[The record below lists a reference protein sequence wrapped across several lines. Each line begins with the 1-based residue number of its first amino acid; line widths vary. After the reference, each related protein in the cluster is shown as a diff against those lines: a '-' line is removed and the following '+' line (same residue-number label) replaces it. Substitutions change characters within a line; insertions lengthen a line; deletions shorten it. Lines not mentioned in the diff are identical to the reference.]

1 MKFEATKL
9 GGVFVIEVEPFE
21 DARGFFA
28 RSWSEQEFA
37 AQGLNTQLAESTISF
52 SKRAGTLRGMHL
64 QSAPHAQVKLV
75 RCTMG
80 AIYDVVIDLRPES
93 PTFKQWVPVELT
105 AANRRQLYV
114 PESCAHG
121 FQTLVDD
128 TEICYF
134 MTEVY
139 APQCERGVRWDDPA
153 FGIEWPPCVA
163 GERIIIERDRQYPD
177 FVG

>member
-1 MKFEATKL
+1 MKLEATKL
-9 GGVFVIEVEPFE
+9 GEVFVIEVEPFE

-28 RSWSEQEFA
+28 RSWSEREFA
-37 AQGLNTQLAESTISF
+37 ARGLNTQLAEGNISF

-93 PTFKQWVPVELT
+93 RTFKQWVAVELT

-114 PESCAHG
+114 PEGCAHG
-121 FQTLVDD
+121 FQTLTDD
-128 TEICYF
+128 TEICYY
-134 MTEVY
+134 MTDVY
-139 APQCERGVRWDDPA
+139 APECERGVRWDDPA
-153 FGIEWPPCVA
+153 FGIEWPPA
-163 GERIIIERDRQYPD
+163 ERIIIARDNSYEDWKP
-177 FVG
+177 